1 MYAVFL
7 FGVLAACIWLDI
19 MLFLKKKGDTMRLEL
34 DVPLTETF
42 KKDLQRV
49 EDAIVSNSYVVLLSG
64 RTVSIY
70 NHQLTLLQK
79 LGGFSYVYRGA
90 ISPDER
96 LLLCVANDNVFH
108 LVSLADFSVSKHRV
122 RKPYTGSLEGRGCFA
137 RDGAGVYLPV
147 QNDENLLSTLRYYP
161 LHDLAAFTDFLDLQ
175 YWIVHVQN
183 TQGAYRSYLAVGLDR
198 GTNQWNLIWWS
209 ERDGTDAE
217 VYAIK
222 GFDDVILDVEVCKD
236 GKVCLYG
243 AFSAVVCDVH
253 GALIKQTKTELF

>member
-1 MYAVFL
+1 MGCGIAWAVMCKHQSICFE
-7 FGVLAACIWLDI
+7 
-19 MLFLKKKGDTMRLEL
+19 KKGDTMRFELE
-34 DVPLTETF
+34 VPLTEAF
-42 KKDLQRV
+42 KKDLRRA
-49 EDAIVSNSYVVLLSG
+49 EDTIVSNSYVVLFSG

-137 RDGAGVYLPV
+137 HDGAGVYLPV

-161 LHDLAAFTDFLDLQ
+161 LHDLAAFTEFLDLQ
-175 YWIVHVQN
+175 YWIVHVQYA
-183 TQGAYRSYLAVGLDR
+183 QGAYKPYLAVGLDR

-209 ERDGTDAE
+209 ERDGTDAQT
-217 VYAIK
+217 YAIK
-222 GFDDVILDVEVCKD
+222 GFDDVIVDVELSKD
-236 GKVCLYG
+236 GSVCLYG
-243 AFSAVVCDVH
+243 ALSAVICDAH
-253 GALIKQTKTELF
+253 GVLIKQTKTELF